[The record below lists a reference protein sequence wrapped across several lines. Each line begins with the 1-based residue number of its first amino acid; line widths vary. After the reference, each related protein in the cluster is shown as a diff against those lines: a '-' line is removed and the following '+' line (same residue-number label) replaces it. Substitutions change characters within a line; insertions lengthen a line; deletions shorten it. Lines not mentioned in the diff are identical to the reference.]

1 MAELSAPRKA
11 LMAAQVA
18 SRMARRSRL
27 LAGAAAGARAT
38 LASFARVAH
47 LLWLEITGVFFLF
60 FALGFSGA
68 GWREYRRH
76 GMARPEHLWLAVAFA
91 ALFAWFGVSS
101 FWRVGRKR
109 SN

>member
-1 MAELSAPRKA
+1 ML
-11 LMAAQVA
+11 AAQVA
-18 SRMARRSRL
+18 SRMARRSRW

-60 FALGFSGA
+60 FALGFGGA
-68 GWREYRRH
+68 GWREYHRH
-76 GMARPEHLWLAVAFA
+76 GMARPEHLWLAVGFA
-91 ALFAWFGVSS
+91 VLFAWFGVSS